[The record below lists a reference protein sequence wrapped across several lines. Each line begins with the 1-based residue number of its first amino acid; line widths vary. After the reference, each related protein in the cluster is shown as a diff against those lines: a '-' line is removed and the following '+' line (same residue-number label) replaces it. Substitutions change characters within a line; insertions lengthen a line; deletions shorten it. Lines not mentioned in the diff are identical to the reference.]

1 MDMEDTEVQ
10 MPPFEGINILDFTW
24 TGTGPFSLNPLAFY
38 GANII
43 KVESRERPDA
53 LRSLGPFKDG
63 IAAPEQ
69 SYYFAYCQTGK
80 RYNITLNMSHPKAK
94 KLVER
99 LVTWADIVADSYATG
114 TMEKWGLDY
123 NNLKKIKPDIIM
135 LRTCMHGHTGP
146 LAGHHGQGFSLTA
159 LSGVDSILGW
169 PDRPPAGAFGALTDF
184 IAPQFN
190 TICLIAALD
199 YHRRTGK
206 GQYIDQSQH
215 EAAMQLITPLILDYT
230 ANQRDITP
238 RCNRLDYAAP
248 HGIYRCRGED
258 RWCAIAVFTDDEWK
272 SFCKVI
278 DQPALVRDARF
289 ATLSLRKQN
298 EDELDGIVEEWT
310 VKHYPREV
318 MDLMQASGVA
328 AGVVADAK
336 DQAED
341 PQLRH
346 YNFFEE
352 RDHPIIGKIPF
363 YHGPCF
369 RLSET
374 PYEIGRATMIGEHN
388 EYVFTELL
396 GLSDEEW
403 AHLMAEGVI

>member
-1 MDMEDTEVQ
+1 MHKS
-10 MPPFEGINILDFTW
+10 PFEGINILDFTW

-38 GANII
+38 GATLI

-63 IAAPEQ
+63 VAAPEQ
-69 SYYFAYCQTGK
+69 SYYFAFCQVGK

-94 KLVER
+94 GLAER
-99 LVTWADIVADSYATG
+99 LVAWADIVADSYATG

-123 NNLKKIKPDIIM
+123 DSLKKIKSDIIM
-135 LRTCMHGHTGP
+135 MRTCMHGHTGP
-146 LAGHHGQGFSLTA
+146 LARHHGQGFILTA
-159 LSGVDSILGW
+159 LSGVDSILSW
-169 PDRPPAGAFGALTDF
+169 PDRAPAGAFGALTDF

-190 TICLIAALD
+190 TICLMAALD
-199 YHRRTGK
+199 YRRRTGK

-215 EAAMQLITPLILDYT
+215 EAAMQVITPLILDYT
-230 ANQRDITP
+230 VNRRDQTP
-238 RCNRLDYAAP
+238 RCNRSDYAAP
-248 HGIYRCRGED
+248 HGIYRCLGDD
-258 RWCAIAVFTDDEWK
+258 RWCAIAVFTDEEWE

-278 DQPALVRDARF
+278 GNPVLARDPKYI
-289 ATLSLRKQN
+289 TLADRKKN
-298 EDELDGIVEEWT
+298 EDDLDGIVEEWT
-310 VKHYPREV
+310 EKRSPEEV
-318 MDLMQASGVA
+318 MNPMQTSGVA
-328 AGVVADAK
+328 AGVVSDAR
-336 DQAED
+336 DLAED
-341 PQLRH
+341 PQLAH

-352 RDHPIIGKIPF
+352 RDHPVIGRIPF

-388 EYVFTELL
+388 EYVYTDLL

-403 AHLMAEGVI
+403 AQLMAEGAI